1 MNLIQ
6 IKDDINNGRNLIF
19 YNKDVYNCYKQLQND
34 YLCIYFNEPL
44 PVKVRLIES
53 INIISGNRKPSLN
66 RLTIAELRD
75 LLVKR
80 LKYKTLIILFNHFER
95 LTKRSVQAYQYL
107 NSLENIRFICSF
119 NKNFKPEVYSFFR
132 TFSLINEDEYKLKH
146 GKEEFNVTYVVY
158 IILSV
163 FCILLY
169 LKTATSFLMGALLI
183 GAAWF
188 GLIIFRT
195 LMYAGGRS

>member
-132 TFSLINEDEYKLKH
+132 TFELINQDEYKLKH
-146 GKEEFNVTYVVY
+146 GKKEINITYTVY
-158 IILSV
+158 AILSIYC
-163 FCILLY
+163 FFIY
-169 LKTATSFLMGALLI
+169 MKTASSLAMAAILI
-183 GAAWF
+183 GGAWF
-188 GLIIFRT
+188 ALIIFRT

>member
-1 MNLIQ
+1 M
-6 IKDDINNGRNLIF
+6 IF
-19 YNKDVYNCYKQLQND
+19 S
-34 YLCIYFNEPL
+34 CIYFNEPL
-44 PVKVRLIES
+44 SVKVRLIES

-132 TFSLINEDEYKLKH
+132 TFELINQDEYKLKH
-146 GKEEFNVTYVVY
+146 GKKEINITYTVY
-158 IILSV
+158 AILSIYC
-163 FCILLY
+163 FFIY
-169 LKTATSFLMGALLI
+169 MKTASSLAMAAILI
-183 GAAWF
+183 GGAWF

>member
-19 YNKDVYNCYKQLQND
+19 YNKDVYNCYKQLKND

-75 LLVKR
+75 LLVNR

-132 TFSLINEDEYKLKH
+132 TFDLINEDEYKLKH
-146 GKEEFNVTYVVY
+146 GRKEINITYTVY
-158 IILSV
+158 AILSV
-163 FCILLY
+163 YCFFIYMKAASSLVM
-169 LKTATSFLMGALLI
+169 ATILI
-183 GAAWF
+183 GGAWF
-188 GLIIFRT
+188 ALIIFRT

>member
-6 IKDDINNGRNLIF
+6 IKDDISNGKNLIF
-19 YNKDVYNCYKQLQND
+19 YNKDVYNCYKQLKND

-132 TFSLINEDEYKLKH
+132 TFDLINEDEYKLKH
-146 GKEEFNVTYVVY
+146 GRKEINITYTVY
-158 IILSV
+158 AILSV
-163 FCILLY
+163 YCFFIYMKAASSLVM
-169 LKTATSFLMGALLI
+169 ATILI
-183 GAAWF
+183 GGAWF
-188 GLIIFRT
+188 ALIIFRT

>member
-6 IKDDINNGRNLIF
+6 MRDDISNGKNLIF
-19 YNKDVYNCYKQLQND
+19 YNKDVYNCYKQLKND
-34 YLCIYFNEPL
+34 FLCIYFAEPL

-53 INIISGNRKPSLN
+53 INVISGNRKPSLN

-107 NSLENIRFICSF
+107 NSLENIRFVCSF
-119 NKNFKPEVYSFFR
+119 IKNFKPEVYSFFR
-132 TFSLINEDEYKLKH
+132 TFDLINEDEYMLKH
-146 GKEEFNVTYVVY
+146 GKKEFNITYAVY
-158 IILSV
+158 VILSV
-163 FCILLY
+163 FCILIY
-169 LKTATSFLMGALLI
+169 LKAATSFSMGSLLI
-183 GAAWF
+183 GSVWF
-188 GLIIFRT
+188 GLILFRT
-195 LMYAGGRS
+195 FLYVGGRS

>member
-6 IKDDINNGRNLIF
+6 IREDISNGRNLIF
-19 YNKDVYNCYKQLQND
+19 YNKDVYNCYKQLKSD
-34 YLCIYFNEPL
+34 FLCIYFNEPL
-44 PVKVRLIES
+44 PVKVRLMES
-53 INIISGNRKPSLN
+53 INIISGNRKPSLS

-107 NSLENIRFICSF
+107 NSLENVRFICSF

-132 TFSLINEDEYKLKH
+132 TFEFINEDEYKLKH
-146 GKEEFNVTYVVY
+146 GREEINVTYAVY
-158 IILSV
+158 AILSV
-163 FCILLY
+163 YCFFIY
-169 LKTATSFLMGALLI
+169 LKAASSLLMATILI
-183 GAAWF
+183 GGAWF
-188 GLIIFRT
+188 ALIIFRT
-195 LMYAGGRS
+195 LMYAGGRP

>member
-19 YNKDVYNCYKQLQND
+19 YNKDVYNCYKQLKND

-107 NSLENIRFICSF
+107 NSLENIRFVCSF
-119 NKNFKPEVYSFFR
+119 NKNFKPEVYSFFS
-132 TFSLINEDEYKLKH
+132 TFELINQDEYKLKH
-146 GKEEFNVTYVVY
+146 GKKEINITYTVY
-158 IILSV
+158 AILSIYC
-163 FCILLY
+163 FFIY
-169 LKTATSFLMGALLI
+169 MKTASSLAMAAILI
-183 GAAWF
+183 GGAWF
-188 GLIIFRT
+188 ALIIFRT

>member
-6 IKDDINNGRNLIF
+6 IKDDISNGKNLIF
-19 YNKDVYNCYKQLQND
+19 YNKDVYNCYKQLKND

-75 LLVKR
+75 LLVNR

-132 TFSLINEDEYKLKH
+132 TFDLINEDEYKLKH
-146 GKEEFNVTYVVY
+146 GRKEINITYTVY
-158 IILSV
+158 AILSV
-163 FCILLY
+163 YCFFIYMKAASSLVM
-169 LKTATSFLMGALLI
+169 ATILI
-183 GAAWF
+183 GGAWF
-188 GLIIFRT
+188 ALIIFRT